1 MSLLPNRMHFELIF
15 RAWLHSQIK
24 NLSVDALRADVS
36 VRLTHFDFHDIQ
48 YLIEAR
54 GRIAHYSPEE
64 AYAILHFYL
73 ALDELN
79 RKDRVSASMNYPL

>member
-1 MSLLPNRMHFELIF
+1 MSLLPDQIHFELIF
-15 RAWLHSQIK
+15 RAWLHSQIAQ
-24 NLSVDALRADVS
+24 LSVDALRAGVF

-48 YLIEAR
+48 YLIENR

-79 RKDRVSASMNYPL
+79 RKDRVNASKTYPL